1 VASVVEAGVQGPDL
15 LAFWPGLLLAL
26 AYAAGFAI
34 AGAIVVKRT
43 DVA

>member
-1 VASVVEAGVQGPDL
+1 V

-34 AGAIVVKRT
+34 AGAVVVNRT
-43 DVA
+43 DVS